1 MNPANSPFDS
11 PLALTS
17 ALLSAE
23 QMRQSMETVHRQRGD
38 QPFWLFAYG
47 SLIWRPECP
56 SLEVRR
62 ARLHGYHRGLYLWSH
77 NHRGTPEQ
85 PGLVFGLDRGGSCN
99 GFAYRLAEEEL
110 DCHLQALWR
119 REMIDAAYQP
129 KWLTCRLEDGSRID
143 ALTFVL
149 NRQGPHFAGSLPD
162 PVLRQVLSHARGH
175 FGSTREYAEQTA
187 RALRQH
193 AMPDRRL
200 EATLARCGCSV
211 DVPT

>member
-1 MNPANSPFDS
+1 
-11 PLALTS
+11 
-17 ALLSAE
+17 
-23 QMRQSMETVHRQRGD
+23 MRQSLAAVHRQRGD
-38 QPFWLFAYG
+38 RPFWLFAYG

-62 ARLHGYHRGLYLWSH
+62 ARLYGYHRGLYLWSH
-77 NHRGTPEQ
+77 NHRGTPEK
-85 PGLVFGLDRGGSCN
+85 PGLVFGLDSGGSCN
-99 GFAYRLAEEEL
+99 GFAYRLAEEGL
-110 DCHLQALWR
+110 DCHLEALWQ

-129 KWLTCRLEDGSRID
+129 KWLNCRLEDGSRIC

-149 NRQGPHFAGSLPD
+149 NRQGPHFAGNLPD
-162 PVLRQVLSHARGH
+162 QVLHQVLSSARGH

-200 EATLARCGCSV
+200 EATLARCGCNM
-211 DVPT
+211 DTMA